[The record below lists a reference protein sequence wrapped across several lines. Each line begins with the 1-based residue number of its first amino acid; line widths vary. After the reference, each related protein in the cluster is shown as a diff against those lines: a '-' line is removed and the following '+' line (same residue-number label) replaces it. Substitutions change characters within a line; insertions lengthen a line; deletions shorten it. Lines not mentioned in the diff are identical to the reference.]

1 MTQEPPPKMGGFRRP
16 GRGGEV
22 FTPWWLSGLSGGGR
36 GGCNP
41 PPPPLGFLV
50 SEIKPAS
57 SWTTWIREGGGGGR
71 DPRARA
77 AAQIGHFRPTGRQNP
92 DSPPRKPALRGPRR
106 RGVWGGS
113 LLLPP
118 PLFPGLLGPLEA
130 AVGGLPGEGR
140 TLRSSPRL
148 GTPRPHTS
156 PPPGGP
162 SPRAPSCGVY
172 AKSLEIRRNSM
183 QATPHSRPFRGLS
196 LREGKLSRRW
206 GTCTFSGGGVREVP
220 SP

>member
-1 MTQEPPPKMGGFRRP
+1 MGGFRRP

-50 SEIKPAS
+50 GEIKPAS

-77 AAQIGHFRPTGRQNP
+77 AAQIGHFCRPGRQNP
-92 DSPPRKPALRGPRR
+92 RLASPRTRPERPEKA
-106 RGVWGGS
+106 GGMGGQS
-113 LLLPP
+113 FSTP

-130 AVGGLPGEGR
+130 ATGGLAGEGR
-140 TLRSSPRL
+140 TPRSGPRL
-148 GTPRPHTS
+148 GTPRPHTF

-162 SPRAPSCGVY
+162 PPPASPCGVY
-172 AKSLEIRRNSM
+172 AGIPGDPPQLHARR
-183 QATPHSRPFRGLS
+183 PP
-196 LREGKLSRRW
+196 LRALPMREAQLSRKW
-206 GTCTFSGGGVREVP
+206 GPAPPAEGASGRP
-220 SP
+220 PPPKC

>member
-1 MTQEPPPKMGGFRRP
+1 MTQEPPPKNGGFSPSRTWRR
-16 GRGGEV
+16 GVYAE
-22 FTPWWLSGLSGGGR
+22 WWLSGLSGGGR

-41 PPPPLGFLV
+41 PPLPSGPLV

-77 AAQIGHFRPTGRQNP
+77 AVQIGYFRPPGRQNP
-92 DSPPRKPALRGPRR
+92 RFSPREPALRGPRR

-113 LLLPP
+113 PSLPP

-130 AVGGLPGEGR
+130 AVGGLPGEGQ
-140 TLRSSPRL
+140 TPRSGPRL
-148 GTPRPHTS
+148 GTPRPHTF

-162 SPRAPSCGVY
+162 SPPASPCGVFARISGDPPQLY
-172 AKSLEIRRNSM
+172 AGRPPL
-183 QATPHSRPFRGLS
+183 QAQ
-196 LREGKLSRRW
+196 EGPL
-206 GTCTFSGGGVREVP
+206 
-220 SP
+220 